1 MSAATQ
7 GWIQDFLMGGGGGGG
22 GGLTILRGCMARA
35 RGGDVFA
42 C

>member
-22 GGLTILRGCMARA
+22 GGGGLTILRGCMAI
-35 RGGDVFA
+35 V
-42 C
+42 